1 MSPGINTARP
11 PWGRDPTMR
20 TSRRDVAGYRHSTAS
35 LAQGPQHDEESRP
48 ASVRRRI
55 LRSRLGIKHGRRGA
69 GTPRCGEADEMSPG
83 IGTARPRWRRDPSM
97 TRRADQ
103 GLFVGESCE
112 VGSGLST
119 AAVGQG
125 PHVAEEATRCRREK
139 TQHGRRGVGTPRC
152 GGGNEMS
159 PGNRQRERRA
169 PKRPSSFRSEENLTE
184 L

>member
-48 ASVRRRI
+48 ASVRRRL

-103 GLFVGESCE
+103 GLFVGDSLRSRL
-112 VGSGLST
+112 GI
-119 AAVGQG
+119 
-125 PHVAEEATRCRREK
+125 K
-139 TQHGRRGVGTPRC
+139 HGRRGAGAPRC
-152 GGGNEMS
+152 GGGDEMS
-159 PGNRQRERRA
+159 PGKNTARPPWGRDPTMRRRQRDVA
-169 PKRPSSFRSEENLTE
+169 GK
-184 L
+184 